1 MAEGEQEVYVRS
13 TRTKV
18 GASGRAKERRTSRGP
33 ERSGRAYVA
42 RTPAF
47 IRVREYA

>member
-13 TRTKV
+13 ARTKV
-18 GASGRAKERRTSRGP
+18 GASGRAKEKEGRLWAR
-33 ERSGRAYVA
+33 EIGRAA

-47 IRVREYA
+47 IRVRKCA